1 VSELFTNAFQESAV
15 DSAKVRLLRRAQKNE
30 EQGEIAMKTKI
41 LGLLAVGLLAGPLA
55 ANAAAIG
62 YSSFS
67 GTVINFDGLAGA
79 GGLGSG
85 EALSNQYSGSGVTF
99 DVPNYGAFANTSI
112 AGSATLNSD
121 PNVIWVSQ
129 GGGGGGAKA
138 VGININF
145 SSAQSQV
152 GLWIGGSLG
161 STFTL
166 AVYNGNTFLESVT
179 SSLPN
184 TGVSLE
190 GFLALSNTNI
200 TRAVAYSTNE
210 SGQNWNFSIDDLKF
224 GGNSVPEPG
233 TLALLG
239 LGLAGLGLSR
249 RRKH

>member
-1 VSELFTNAFQESAV
+1 
-15 DSAKVRLLRRAQKNE
+15 
-30 EQGEIAMKTKI
+30 MKSKI
-41 LGLLAVGLLAGPLA
+41 VGLLAVGLLAGPMA

-67 GTVINFDGLAGA
+67 GTVINFDGLAGSA
-79 GGLGSG
+79 VLGAG

-99 DVPNYGAFANTSI
+99 NVPNFGAFASTSI
-112 AGSATLNSD
+112 AGDATLNSD
-121 PNVIWVSQ
+121 PNVVWVNQ
-129 GGGGGGAKA
+129 GGGGGGGSA
-138 VGININF
+138 VGIDINF

-161 STFTL
+161 STMTL

-179 SSLPN
+179 SSLAN
-184 TGVSLE
+184 TGTLLE

-200 TRAVAYSTNE
+200 TRAVAYSTNS

-249 RRKH
+249 RRKA